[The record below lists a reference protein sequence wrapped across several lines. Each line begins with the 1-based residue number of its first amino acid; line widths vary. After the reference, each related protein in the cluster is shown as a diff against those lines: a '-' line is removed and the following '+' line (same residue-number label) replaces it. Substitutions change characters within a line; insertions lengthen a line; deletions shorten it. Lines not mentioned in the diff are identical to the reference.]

1 MDCAVTDREILMID
15 RVLQLPVFD
24 RMFCD
29 AFSEG
34 RSIYKEFLQSAFLG
48 SMLIAISAQL
58 SVHFGIVPFTL
69 QTSAIFLVVYELG
82 VNRGT
87 AAVLMYLLEGAAG
100 LPVFQHF
107 SSGIMAF
114 AGPTGGYLLGFV
126 PMAYTFGSL
135 LEVFGTSEAFKTRN
149 VSFLLLIFAEITATI
164 VDYVFGCAQLLM
176 FVPLKAVYAVG
187 VQPFLFTGIA
197 KVTLAAVIMKSSLCS
212 QRSK

>member
-24 RMFCD
+24 RMSCD

-34 RSIYKEFLQSAFLG
+34 KSIYIEFLQSAFLG

-58 SVHFGIVPFTL
+58 SVHFGIIPFTL

-87 AAVLMYLLEGAAG
+87 TAVLMYLLEGAAG

-107 SSGIMAF
+107 SGGIIAF
-114 AGPTGGYLLGFV
+114 TGPTGGYLLGFV

-135 LEVFGTSEAFKTRN
+135 LEVFGTPQALKTRGT
-149 VSFLLLIFAEITATI
+149 SFLLLILAEIAATV
-164 VDYVFGCAQLLM
+164 VDYIFGCAQLLA
-176 FVPLKAVYAVG
+176 FVPPEAVYAVG
-187 VQPFLFTGIA
+187 VQPFLLTGIA
-197 KVTLAAVIMKSSLCS
+197 KVTLAAVIMKSSICS
-212 QRSK
+212 RRSR